1 VFYANL
7 KANLPI
13 VAGDIPVNSAV
24 DQVVT
29 ALAQSG
35 FVVDNGD
42 RVVDW
47 SPWMAVDP

>member
-1 VFYANL
+1 
-7 KANLPI
+7 
-13 VAGDIPVNSAV
+13 
-24 DQVVT
+24 VVT